1 MVDMAQLAHG
11 VMDRKIKK
19 EGEALSEHDPFTRQ
33 TISLIIRIRLIVKSL
48 SPPALWFDLFKPR
61 GGLETAFHKL

>member
-1 MVDMAQLAHG
+1 MEMQGTGDTRTRTRARACVQGGGRD
-11 VMDRKIKK
+11 
-19 EGEALSEHDPFTRQ
+19 EGRGAWCGEIA
-33 TISLIIRIRLIVKSL
+33 RLLKMYRL